1 MLVENNKENLEN
13 KNPEVEEGTE
23 TEIALSNID
32 LDSALRVED
41 FRDRVIYVNSEIND
55 DVLVHVTD
63 LILRYNRYDSIEDVK
78 ERTPI
83 IIYINSVGGDKFA
96 GLGIIDAIMQSETP
110 VYTVN
115 IGSCFSMAALI
126 FVAGEKR
133 FTFKH
138 STFLLHDGEISVNT
152 TAKKARSVAK
162 FLCDDMSDFDMD
174 FLIDR
179 TNIDKKTFNKK
190 YDSEWYFFGDEAK
203 SIGVA
208 TNVVGVDCKMADIV

>member
-1 MLVENNKENLEN
+1 MLVENDKENLEN
-13 KNPEVEEGTE
+13 KNHEAENQIE
-23 TEIALSNID
+23 TDVNSID
-32 LDSALRVED
+32 LDSFLKVDD
-41 FRDRVIYVNSEIND
+41 FNNRIIYINSEIND
-55 DVLVHVTD
+55 DVLIHVTD
-63 LILRYNRYDSIEDVK
+63 SILRYNRYDSIEHVK
-78 ERTPI
+78 VENRTPI
-83 IIYINSVGGDKFA
+83 IIYINSIGGDKFA
-96 GLGIIDAIMQSETP
+96 GLGIIDAIIQSETP

-152 TAKKARSVAK
+152 TAKKARNVAK

-208 TNVVGVDCKMADIV
+208 TNIVGVDCKMADIV